1 MRNRHIERYTH
12 VVKLDHLS
20 VVKRRKFVTERFEI
34 LHDLCDSYDK
44 LSEIEKKNQLFKYLG
59 LFSRKDNV
67 PDEYYD
73 DTDSDTEYT
82 E

>member
-1 MRNRHIERYTH
+1 MLCPCNTSDWSAQRGQTTKICYW
-12 VVKLDHLS
+12 KIWD
-20 VVKRRKFVTERFEI
+20 I
-34 LHDLCDSYDK
+34 LHELCDLYDN
-44 LSEIEKKNQLFKYLG
+44 LSEIEKKNQLLEYLG